1 MPADV
6 GAERRGGEQQLWLIT
21 MTDMYI
27 LLMSL
32 FVLLFAMGLADR
44 PTGVRTT
51 QRLQGPP
58 GPSELPPVGA
68 EGLEFVNLP
77 EGQKVIIGGELSPFA
92 EGSWELLPAHRQTIA
107 ALKRWLQGK
116 MNVILV
122 RGHTAGNW
130 FDSVVMDGG
139 TIRPFTEADNGRP
152 DRDAIANPWL
162 LATLRADAVRA
173 ALLAPDPP
181 PPVDERRI
189 RVQGDAFT
197 APLPP
202 KDSEDERTRRARNR
216 RVEII
221 VTNELISE

>member
-1 MPADV
+1 MPANI
-6 GAERRGGEQQLWLIT
+6 GPERRGGEQQLWLLT

-32 FVLLFAMGLADR
+32 FVLLFAMGMADR

-51 QRLQGPP
+51 QRLQGPQ
-58 GPSELPPVGA
+58 GPSEIPPVRA

-92 EGSWELLPAHRQTIA
+92 EGSWELLPSHRETIS
-107 ALKRWLQGK
+107 ALRRWLQGK
-116 MNVILV
+116 LNVVLV

-130 FDSVVMDGG
+130 FDSVVLDAGA
-139 TIRPFTEADNGRP
+139 IRPFTESDNARP
-152 DRDAIANPWL
+152 ERDAIANPWL

-173 ALLAPDPP
+173 ALTAPESAPG
-181 PPVDERRI
+181 VDERRI

-202 KDSEDERTRRARNR
+202 KESEDERSRRARNR